1 MSYTLLGSVI
11 NDTDLTADLSS
22 GDPEGRLGYSS
33 SINDDGDKVVVV
45 AKESS
50 GAKGRGRIF
59 AFQYSGG
66 SWSAYGDELRG
77 PQDSASG
84 STDQCVTHDVDMNGD
99 GTIFISGHPLHD
111 RGTNQITNHSE
122 GAVMIKKYNSGTSVW
137 DNYGP

>member
-1 MSYTLLGSVI
+1 MSYSLLGSVI

-50 GAKGRGRIF
+50 GAKGRGYIF

-77 PQDSASG
+77 PQD
-84 STDQCVTHDVDMNGD
+84 
-99 GTIFISGHPLHD
+99 
-111 RGTNQITNHSE
+111 
-122 GAVMIKKYNSGTSVW
+122 
-137 DNYGP
+137 